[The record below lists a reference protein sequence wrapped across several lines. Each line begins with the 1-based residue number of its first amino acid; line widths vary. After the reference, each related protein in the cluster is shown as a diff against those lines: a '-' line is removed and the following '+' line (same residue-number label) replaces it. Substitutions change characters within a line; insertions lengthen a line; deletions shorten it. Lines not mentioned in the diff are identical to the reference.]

1 MFPSKSLVRATMPSS
16 PSSGKKSS
24 FAGVRTPLL
33 TNPLFFQNSLT
44 ASSELAL
51 NVIFAGLIPCG

>member
-1 MFPSKSLVRATMPSS
+1 MPSS